1 MTSNDN
7 IMGLDQNDS
16 RPIIKPGKRTTKVN
30 FAIIAAVLIFFVLG
44 AGAICWMKVT
54 RGHP

>member
-7 IMGLDQNDS
+7 IMGFDQNDS